1 MNFYLIIYVGI
12 GICIGIAMFIYQY
25 RSSSD
30 FERSIAEAIHGR
42 RSWHYRLR
50 ERLVIPCTIIL
61 IAFCWPLALVLL
73 IKELIPES
81 RKDVGAI
88 TEYPFIARN
97 QFLFEEKSLE
107 SIEAE
112 NIYSDPLDAVPNSPF
127 GHLNSGWE
135 LFKSKM
141 TDGDK
146 VRVFK
151 TPKNTTY
158 GKYGSSLDNDVHG
171 YALVRDEE
179 IIAEFIYESN

>member
-1 MNFYLIIYVGI
+1 MNFYLMSYIGI

-30 FERSIAEAIHGR
+30 FERSIEEAIHGR

-61 IAFCWPLALVLL
+61 IAICWPLALVFL
-73 IKELIPES
+73 IKELMPEKH
-81 RKDVGAI
+81 RDNKTIV
-88 TEYPFIARN
+88 EYPFIARN
-97 QFLFEEKSLE
+97 QFLFDEKSIE

-112 NIYSDPLDAVPNSPF
+112 NIYSDPLDAVPKIPF

-141 TDGDK
+141 LDGDK
-146 VRVFK
+146 VHVFK

-158 GKYGSSLDNDVHG
+158 GKYGSSLEDDVHG
-171 YALVRDEE
+171 YALVRNEE
-179 IIAEFIYESN
+179 IVAEFIYESN